1 MTRNVTLQ
9 VIACPLLD
17 NRQGLKREDRLCHIP
32 ETRVLYLNAHP
43 GRTCHPHGK
52 CRVCAVLPEEVVE
65 EIHRHAQETRDEE
78 KKRAQAAIRAFVESR
93 SSASQALTQTAL
105 PGNSRLPSMAT

>member
-1 MTRNVTLQ
+1 MSKKITLK

-17 NRQGLKREDRLCHIP
+17 NRQGLKSEDRLCHIP
-32 ETRVLYLNAHP
+32 ETRAFYLAAHP
-43 GRTCHPHGK
+43 GRICHPYGI
-52 CRVCAVLPEEVVE
+52 CCVCTVLPEEVAA

-78 KKRAQAAIRAFVESR
+78 NKRTRAAIRAFVESR